1 MALKAPTKISLFKQL
16 ANYDSESGTSRIVC
30 VDEFVGEYAGLVSGN
45 GGGWCRLDGD
55 FGRKYKICIAKRSG
69 ELRFSWD
76 LCDDER
82 SQISQEVVGF
92 GAGNFTK
99 GSAIYLIKICG
110 VSNRSSSRPI
120 RQDIRAALKDGP
132 CVACGTTSQIEIDH
146 KNGLY
151 NDPRVLNAE
160 TQLIADFQPLCK
172 HCNDQKRQ
180 TYNCTKTEGKRYGA
194 TRIPML
200 RPFGIDFVQGNETFD
215 LEDPNTTVGTY
226 WHDPVYF
233 MEEVA
238 KRMKKKMILLESQN
252 FVSGEPRF

>member
-1 MALKAPTKISLFKQL
+1 MATKAPTKISLFKQL
-16 ANYDSESGTSRIVC
+16 SNYDSVSGISRIVC
-30 VDEFVGEYAGLVSGN
+30 VDEFVGEYSGLVSSN

-55 FGRKYKICIAKRSG
+55 FGRKYKVCIAKRSG

-82 SQISQEVVGF
+82 SQISQDVTEF
-92 GAGNFTK
+92 GAGKFTK

-110 VSNRSSSRPI
+110 VSDRSSSRPI
-120 RQDIRAALKDGP
+120 RQDIRAAIKDGP

-151 NDPRVLNAE
+151 NDPRVLSAE
-160 TQLIADFQPLCK
+160 TQLITDFQPLCK

-180 TYNCTKTEGKRYGA
+180 TYNYTKTTGKRYAA
-194 TRIPML
+194 TCIPML
-200 RPFGIDFVQGNETFD
+200 RPLGIDFVQGDETFD
-215 LEDPNTTVGTY
+215 PNNVNATVGTY

-233 MEEVA
+233 MDEVS
-238 KRMKKKMILLESQN
+238 KRLKKKMILIEN
-252 FVSGEPRF
+252 

>member
-1 MALKAPTKISLFKQL
+1 MYALFTFFNMALKAPTKIYLFKQL
-16 ANYDSESGTSRIVC
+16 ANFDSESGTTRIVC
-30 VDEFVGEYAGLVSGN
+30 VDEFVGDYASLVSSN

-55 FGRKYKICIAKRSG
+55 FGRKYKVCIAKRSG
-69 ELRFSWD
+69 ELRFSWN

-82 SQISQEVVGF
+82 SQISQEVADF
-92 GAGNFTK
+92 GAGKFTK

-110 VSNRSSSRPI
+110 VSDRSSSRPI
-120 RQDIRAALKDGP
+120 RQDIRAVLKDGP

-151 NDPRVLNAE
+151 NDPRVLSAE
-160 TQLIADFQPLCK
+160 TQLLSDFQPLCK

-180 TYNCTKTEGKRYGA
+180 TYNYTKTTGKRYAA
-194 TRIPML
+194 TSIPML
-200 RPFGIDFVQGNETFD
+200 KAFGIDFVGGNETFD
-215 LEDPNTTVGTY
+215 QNDVNSTIGSY

-238 KRMKKKMILLESQN
+238 KKLKKKMILIDS
-252 FVSGEPRF
+252 